1 MKIGLTVHVVTENHT
16 WPAHWKISI
25 KSKPACLGKISG
37 NNNSRMHNCLAKTV
51 HKFTWSHPHHWSLQE
66 FLSAPFQMLPRP
78 CFGLVAY
85 TCLQKLKIQDRAVSL
100 YWPPTEPRNGCN
112 PTLNSS
118 LSIASLL
125 YFLSPTALATTV
137 EKERPLTSFSK
148 ASKKR
153 AFLTEKCVKRLKIIV
168 IYNIH

>member
-16 WPAHWKISI
+16 WPAHRKISI

-85 TCLQKLKIQDRAVSL
+85 TCLQKLKIQDRACKPL
-100 YWPPTEPRNGCN
+100 
-112 PTLNSS
+112 
-118 LSIASLL
+118 
-125 YFLSPTALATTV
+125 LATNQTP
-137 EKERPLTSFSK
+137 ERLQSHLEFFPLHCIPFLFPLSHSPCNHCRKRMSINLLLQGKQKESILDWKMCQKT
-148 ASKKR
+148 
-153 AFLTEKCVKRLKIIV
+153 
-168 IYNIH
+168 